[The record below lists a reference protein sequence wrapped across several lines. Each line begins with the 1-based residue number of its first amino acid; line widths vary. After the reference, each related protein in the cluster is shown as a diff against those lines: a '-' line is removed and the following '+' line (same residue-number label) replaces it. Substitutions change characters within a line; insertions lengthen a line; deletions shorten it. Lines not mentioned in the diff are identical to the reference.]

1 MAGDYLTEE
10 EIDRLYDLEEGFQ
23 LLRSFN
29 VKIKS
34 VNSISEVKTKLR
46 SIIRS
51 QFQQGKDLTTVLS
64 TAINDSQQKCQ
75 SMYEIYQKAPDIIT
89 ALDEASLKYIAL
101 RVGNYQT
108 YLDQTILS
116 LKSGSKTICII
127 DHWDASNQG
136 SPFLALL
143 LANTEIPMESC
154 LAEADICLVRY
165 GTDKKLILAPYSNSL
180 DESPRDKKRYQ
191 SLVCELD
198 DYQSFE
204 EQACYY
210 LQRYRGEN
218 KFKLIE
224 IEWPLPSLKDSCQIV
239 NINGF
244 AYNGETKSSIL
255 DWLQSSILRI
265 HIVRDIARLNH
276 EMSQLTQGFH
286 SIGDMKTLA
295 LWSNSS
301 VFVYNID
308 TENDTNSCLDDKKIT
323 SILQNIWPEWKTIPI
338 YSINIHQEKTN
349 IIHHQLTD
357 IFYQVLHQFKKTI
370 QDHCKLQLE
379 IYYRWLQKLLN
390 YAEFADHFR
399 QYCEK
404 LPLEERKLH
413 QSQLQIKLID
423 IARFLRKIHAKREPT
438 MLPETVKINT
448 QDFLQLLNLK
458 LLRLINETNSTFL
471 DKYSLL
477 CNQTVTD
484 FRDILS
490 MVIDQLDLQ
499 VTQFEIE
506 NRLLLVAKQNYI
518 KDLLSSHDE
527 SKVLIDYFEGLM
539 LGFNDLQDNIS
550 LLTLNNFIPSQC
562 IITNT
567 TSKINLFL
575 NHPILLKANYPTSL
589 GLFNAQHQHF
599 IQVLQESMDGQPAS
613 NRIKVCITKVLHHF
627 TDDNIQREMINHE
640 LRPIGYHFHE
650 WLEDFVKLTE
660 YYAWLIQEQDYSA
673 TSNQG
678 NRDHLITPNAN
689 IKNLQRSLAYCFVL
703 SIENDVHRYG
713 RNDLDTIAVDTVI
726 GTGIIGQCHHGTGRI
741 DQSNSQPLLI
751 KRLYDDISKDNAFE
765 YFIEIDALRKL
776 KHKNII
782 QYYGSI
788 RRYGI
793 KLQID
798 MLLESCR
805 NNLRFLLESNHQLI
819 PSHFTITGYP
829 KYRARLLFFNL
840 ASQIIN
846 GLQFLHR
853 NGYLHRDLKLDN
865 VLINEDFIVKLTE
878 IGQANLAKTTA
889 SNVIS
894 NSIIYSAPE
903 IFKKQFINHKADIY
917 SFSLMLWEMW
927 YGKRAFN
934 QDFEIK
940 FILNGHR
947 PSMDAECQP
956 ETHLKD
962 LIQSCWDNNPK
973 CRPSSEKCFRILRG
987 CFEELAMLET
997 DDLLPQLRG
1006 RKISRSIGYTPKK
1019 ISTSNESIIYRV

>member
-218 KFKLIE
+218 KFNLIE

-726 GTGIIGQCHHGTGRI
+726 GTGIIGQCHHGT
-741 DQSNSQPLLI
+741 
-751 KRLYDDISKDNAFE
+751 
-765 YFIEIDALRKL
+765 
-776 KHKNII
+776 
-782 QYYGSI
+782 
-788 RRYGI
+788 
-793 KLQID
+793 
-798 MLLESCR
+798 
-805 NNLRFLLESNHQLI
+805 
-819 PSHFTITGYP
+819 
-829 KYRARLLFFNL
+829 

-1019 ISTSNESIIYRV
+1019 ISTSNESWLEAHCLGRDILKIHRPDG